1 MGIAISIRFFYFLN
15 DIGAAMKLFYPFV
28 ETQKVAQTEY
38 DQSKERSHG
47 SIFSPEKSS
56 KPRWIDSILKRCDI
70 HLDGASPVDIKIN
83 NSGVYKKVMQ
93 RWSLG
98 LGESYMDGDW
108 DCEQLDEAFN
118 RLLRFDID
126 QLALSVTLTRSGWDI
141 ARAKLFN
148 LQSKHRARIVGTVHY
163 DIGNDLFEKMLDP
176 HMIYS
181 CGYWE
186 TAKDLAEAQE
196 HKLKMICEKLDLRPG
211 EKLLEIGCGWG
222 GLAAY
227 AASHYNVEVLGIT
240 ISQEQQRLAQAR
252 CAGLPV
258 QIDLM
263 DYRDLTGQFDK
274 IVSVGM
280 FEHVG
285 DRNYRTYFEH
295 AYQLLKDEGLFL
307 LHSIGSNITT
317 HTTDPWINRYI
328 FPNGK
333 IPSPIEITKNIDRL
347 FLIEDWHNF
356 GQDYDKTLM
365 AWYANFEKSW
375 PSLSSN
381 YDQKFYRMWT
391 YYLLSSAG
399 YFRSRQGQLWQI
411 VLSKRNKRSIYRSS
425 RMKQF
430 N

>member
-1 MGIAISIRFFYFLN
+1 
-15 DIGAAMKLFYPFV
+15 MKIFYPFV
-28 ETQKVAQTEY
+28 EMQRLTQNAH
-38 DQSKERSHG
+38 DQKNRLNRE
-47 SIFSPEKSS
+47 IIDA
-56 KPRWIDSILKRCDI
+56 PRDSRAPLWIDSLLRRCGI
-70 HLDGASPVDIKIN
+70 HLNGSGPVDVKIHN
-83 NSGVYKKVMQ
+83 ADMYKKVMT

-118 RLLRFDID
+118 RLLRLDVD
-126 QLALSVTLTRSGWDI
+126 QLALGVTLARSGWDI
-141 ARAKLFN
+141 ARTKLFN
-148 LQSKHRARIVGTVHY
+148 LQSKSRARIVGTVHY
-163 DIGNDLFEKMLDP
+163 DIGNDLFERMLDP

-186 TAKDLAEAQE
+186 AAKDLAEAQE

-211 EKLLEIGCGWG
+211 ERLLEIGCGWG

-227 AASHYNVEVLGIT
+227 AARHYNVEVLGIT
-240 ISQEQQRLAQAR
+240 ISQEQQRLAQSR

-258 QIDLM
+258 QIELM
-263 DYRDLTGQFDK
+263 DYRELNGQFDK

-285 DRNYRTYFEH
+285 DRNYRGYFKQ
-295 AYQLLKDEGLFL
+295 AYQLLKDDGLFL

-317 HTTDPWINRYI
+317 HATDPWINKYI

-333 IPSPIEITKNIDRL
+333 IPSPIEIAKNIDQL

-365 AWYANFEKSW
+365 AWHDNFEKSW
-375 PSLSSN
+375 PSLCSN
-381 YDQKFYRMWT
+381 YDQKFYRMWK

-425 RMKQF
+425 RMKKF

>member
-1 MGIAISIRFFYFLN
+1 
-15 DIGAAMKLFYPFV
+15 MKIFYPFV
-28 ETQKVAQTEY
+28 EMQRLAKNADDQKNRLNRDIVDA
-38 DQSKERSHG
+38 SKDSRA
-47 SIFSPEKSS
+47 PL
-56 KPRWIDSILKRCDI
+56 WIDSILRRCGI
-70 HLDGASPVDIKIN
+70 HLNGSNPIDIKIN
-83 NSGVYKKVMQ
+83 NPDIYKKVIT

-118 RLLRFDID
+118 RLLRLDVD
-126 QLALSVTLTRSGWDI
+126 QLALGVTLTRSGWDI
-141 ARAKLFN
+141 ARTRLFN
-148 LQSKHRARIVGTVHY
+148 LQSKSRSRIVGTVHY
-163 DIGNDLFEKMLDP
+163 DIGNDLFERMLDP

-186 TAKDLAEAQE
+186 SAKDLAEAQE

-227 AASHYNVEVLGIT
+227 AAKHYNVQVLGIT
-240 ISQEQQRLAQAR
+240 ISQEQQRLAQTR

-258 QIDLM
+258 QIELM
-263 DYRDLTGQFDK
+263 DYRELNGQFDK

-285 DRNYRTYFEH
+285 NRNYRGYFKQ
-295 AYQLLKDEGLFL
+295 AFQLLKDDGLFL

-317 HTTDPWINRYI
+317 HATDPWINKYI

-333 IPSPIEITKNIDRL
+333 IPSPIEIAKNIDQL

-365 AWYANFEKSW
+365 SWHDNFEQSW
-375 PSLSSN
+375 PSLCSN
-381 YDQKFYRMWT
+381 YDQKFYRMWK

-411 VLSKRNKRSIYRSS
+411 VLSKRSKRSTYRSC
-425 RMKQF
+425 RMKNF
-430 N
+430 NGSNCDLI